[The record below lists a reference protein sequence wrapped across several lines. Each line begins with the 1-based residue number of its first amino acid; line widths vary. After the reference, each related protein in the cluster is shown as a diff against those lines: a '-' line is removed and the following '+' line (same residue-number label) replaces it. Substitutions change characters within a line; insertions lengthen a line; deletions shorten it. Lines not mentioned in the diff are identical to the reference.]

1 MYMMTVRV
9 DEDLKERM
17 RRYPKVNWS
26 EYIRESLEHKIREEE
41 MKEAVKAMDELA
53 EKTTGKWS
61 GAEEIRK
68 WRDKP
73 HGSS

>member
-1 MYMMTVRV
+1 MMTVRV

-17 RRYPKVNWS
+17 RRHPKVNWS
-26 EYIRESLEHKIREEE
+26 ECIRESLERRVREEE
-41 MKEAVKAMDELA
+41 MKEAVKEMDELA
-53 EKTTGKWS
+53 GKTTGTWS

-73 HGSS
+73 DGSS